1 MRPSL
6 IRSAVAIVDRTWGRP
21 RQTVEHLGQPEVV
34 GQGHR
39 NARRSRAMRSR
50 VGLGAKVLDLAS
62 AGAAAVGGNAGG
74 GGNATH
80 RPRNWSVPARPPA
93 ALSPSGRSSIHSG
106 ASGPYFHRVD
116 SETVTKKG
124 FFLPP

>member
-62 AGAAAVGGNAGG
+62 PGAVREGCQNSDSRFEEVWQRCDLAAG
-74 GGNATH
+74 
-80 RPRNWSVPARPPA
+80 
-93 ALSPSGRSSIHSG
+93 SGRF
-106 ASGPYFHRVD
+106 ASALPVRSRLGSLVRLFGPRARAI
-116 SETVTKKG
+116 TRNR
-124 FFLPP
+124 